1 MRANTHIWVTSTL
14 NVRKMYPFVP
24 NPNPWIPDIPPYSP
38 RKIELPVNIFK
49 FCKKVLFSKVLRY
62 MNLKKSKNQ

>member
-1 MRANTHIWVTSTL
+1 MHT
-14 NVRKMYPFVP
+14 FVP
-24 NPNPWIPDIPPYSP
+24 NANLWVPDIPPYSP

-49 FCKKVLFSKVLRY
+49 FCKKVQVLSY